1 VTPDDYEPPGFYA
14 VESSAFMFQSEP
26 LNCKLGEV
34 ITPFHALKFNAK
46 MEISKLENLKEVK
59 AGSHKVKDKYFEKKT
74 ATKNTTR
81 LQVLDSIYGNFILFL
96 HLLILSINPTAKP
109 DTLILQSFSF

>member
-1 VTPDDYEPPGFYA
+1 VTPDDYEPPGFFA

-34 ITPFHALKFNAK
+34 ITPFHTLKFNAK
-46 MEISKLENLKEVK
+46 MEISKLENLKEVR

-74 ATKNTTR
+74 ATRDTTR
-81 LQVLDSIYGNFILFL
+81 LQVHDSIYGNVVLFL
-96 HLLILSINPTAKP
+96 YLFILSINPTANQ
-109 DTLILQSFSF
+109 DTFILQFLSF